1 MELRPKALAVY
12 RSVLKLMD
20 EGADLNSI
28 TVSEI
33 AERAGIGKG
42 TAYEYFSSKEDMIA
56 SAILFEI
63 NRMSGELERI
73 LYKEKTFEK
82 KIYRIFDCMVQY
94 SEEYSSFSGLIRLI
108 RHSFDLGGA
117 LCREVEE
124 RKHEIEG
131 TQKVLMELYQTAVT
145 EKLVDR
151 EPPRTIGVMTLIA
164 RFFMYMMYLEKK
176 EEVQD
181 VGDEEMRRYLYRGIL
196 ADLNFREES

>member
-12 RSVLKLMD
+12 QSVLDMMD
-20 EGADLNSI
+20 EGADLNSM
-28 TVSEI
+28 TVAEI

-63 NRMSGELERI
+63 NRLTGELGMIISE
-73 LYKEKTFEK
+73 EKTFEN

-94 SEEYSSFSGLIRLI
+94 SKENRSFSGLIRLI
-108 RHSFDLGGA
+108 RHSFDLGGT
-117 LCREVEE
+117 LCREVES
-124 RKHEIEG
+124 RKGEIEG
-131 TQKVLMELYQTAVT
+131 PQKVLMELYQTAVK
-145 EKLVDR
+145 EKLVER

-181 VGDEEMRRYLYRGIL
+181 VGEEEMRRYLYRGIL
-196 ADLNFREES
+196 TDLNFREEG